1 MSKLEIILAQLEQD
15 ARVLT
20 IGTSRDDHRTD
31 YGDTYWWEYVY
42 VHVAPATPLY
52 DAESLQDLLTSL
64 LPTVRRSSV
73 FNVVE
78 DERGGLTVGQLTV
91 DERIGTQVV
100 TRHVTLT
107 VNDALPLIPNGSLLT
122 DDQPIMRQ
130 ICVRLYPAV
139 LIAAEGYARG
149 NMHIVT
155 REQLVRC
162 ARTMDTLQ

>member
-1 MSKLEIILAQLEQD
+1 MSKLGNILAELDQD
-15 ARVLT
+15 TRVHTL
-20 IGTSRDDHRTD
+20 GTSRDDHRTD

-42 VHVAPATPLY
+42 VHVAPAKPLY
-52 DAESLQDLLTSL
+52 DALSLQNLFSKL
-64 LPTVRRSSV
+64 LPAWRRSSV
-73 FNVVE
+73 LNIVE
-78 DERGGLTVGQLTV
+78 DEHGGLTVGNLV
-91 DERIGTQVV
+91 FDEQIGMQHV
-100 TRHVTLT
+100 TRHVTLA

-149 NMHIVT
+149 NMHMVT
-155 REQLVRC
+155 REQLLRC